1 RPKGVAVSHGSVVN
15 QVSWLVAE
23 YGLSPED
30 VVLQKTPFTFDVSVW
45 ELFGGLAA
53 GARVVIASTDG
64 HRDPAYLARV
74 IHRERITATSFV
86 PSMLAVFAAVATR
99 EECASLRVVLVAG
112 EAFPAA
118 LADQCAALGLPQLH
132 NLYGPTEATVHVTA
146 SPVDGVGTGAVPIG
160 TPVWNTGTYVLDQR
174 LVPVPVGVVGELYLS
189 GAQIARGYFGRTG
202 MTAER
207 FVASPFAAGERL
219 YRTGDLVRWNSDG
232 ELEYIGR
239 TDFQVKLR
247 GLRIELGEIE
257 AALAAHE
264 SITQAAVVVSTAGLG
279 DQLVGYVV
287 PVAGATVDRD
297 ELAEFVSGLLPAYMV
312 PSVFVVLDEFPL
324 GSSGK
329 LDRKALP
336 SPVFGDRESRDPA
349 TESEIAIAKVWGEV
363 LGIDRVGAEDSFF
376 ALGGNSLVATRVIAR
391 VNEALGSSLAIREL
405 FEEPTV
411 AGLAAR
417 IDAGP
422 VASGRPELV
431 ARTRPE
437 RIPLSLPQ
445 QRIWVL
451 NQLDPTSG
459 SYNIPLGIRL
469 RGELDVAG
477 LGAAV
482 RDVVER
488 HEALRTVYPHDEHGP
503 RQQIVPATTVEDLT
517 VVTAASEQEAF
528 ETVAEVA
535 GRGFDVTT
543 EVPVRGLLVT
553 LGPDDHV
560 LVLVV
565 HHISA
570 DGASL
575 PTLARDLMG
584 AYIARAAGTAPAL
597 PPLEVQYADF
607 ALWQQEVLG
616 DADDP
621 DSPAGV
627 QLAYWRERLA
637 GIPDL
642 LDLPTD
648 RPRPAQA
655 SGRGATTTIEV
666 SAQTHSRLDSLA
678 GSRRA
683 SLFMVV
689 HAALAVLLS
698 RLSNSRDVV
707 VGTAVAGRGARAL
720 DDVVGMF
727 VNTLALRTDVDPATA
742 FESLLDA
749 VRSGDLEAFTHA
761 DIPFERVVDE
771 VGIAR
776 SSARHPAFQT
786 VLSFQN
792 LEQARMELPGLTVDT
807 IGTGELAAKFD
818 LQVTVE
824 PHDTPEGT
832 PAGMSVALTYAT
844 DLFDEG
850 TVDAFARRFVALLDK
865 VAADPAAIVG
875 DIELR
880 TEDEITA
887 VTGSAPRQDTTT
899 VQDADVTIAQEL
911 RVAVESDPDAP
922 AVVVGDVESTYGEV
936 EQRSSQWAR
945 YLIALGAGP
954 GETVCVDLPVG
965 IDLVIAAWAVVKSGA
980 ALAVGSSEAARWVL
994 TTTDRDVHG
1003 SGRRLAMD
1011 APDLVSEVSG
1021 LSARTIAYTERTA
1034 VPSPGDAGIRFPD
1047 TALSQGRAVALLRNG
1062 IVGKELTYDARILV
1076 AGPDAD
1082 RWVLHAVL
1090 AAALAGA
1097 VVVMADNASD
1107 VAHLADEEW
1116 VTHAFVPRDAVDA
1129 LATCADLETVFV
1141 TDGEDVSAPSDAAWV
1156 LSPSRDPWATGR

>member
-1 RPKGVAVSHGSVVN
+1 
-15 QVSWLVAE
+15 
-23 YGLSPED
+23 
-30 VVLQKTPFTFDVSVW
+30 
-45 ELFGGLAA
+45 
-53 GARVVIASTDG
+53 IA
-64 HRDPAYLARV
+64 
-74 IHRERITATSFV
+74 
-86 PSMLAVFAAVATR
+86 
-99 EECASLRVVLVAG
+99 
-112 EAFPAA
+112 
-118 LADQCAALGLPQLH
+118 
-132 NLYGPTEATVHVTA
+132 
-146 SPVDGVGTGAVPIG
+146 
-160 TPVWNTGTYVLDQR
+160 
-174 LVPVPVGVVGELYLS
+174 
-189 GAQIARGYFGRTG
+189 
-202 MTAER
+202 
-207 FVASPFAAGERL
+207 
-219 YRTGDLVRWNSDG
+219 
-232 ELEYIGR
+232 
-239 TDFQVKLR
+239 
-247 GLRIELGEIE
+247 
-257 AALAAHE
+257 
-264 SITQAAVVVSTAGLG
+264 QAAVVVSASDLG

-287 PVAGATVDRD
+287 PVVGATVDRG
-297 ELAEFVSGLLPAYMV
+297 ELAGFVSGLLPAYMV

-324 GSSGK
+324 NSSGK

-349 TESEIAIAKVWGEV
+349 TKSEITIANVWADV
-363 LGIDRVGAEDSFF
+363 LGIDRVGADDSFF

-517 VVTAASEQEAF
+517 VVTAASEHEAF
-528 ETVAEVA
+528 EAVAEIA

-543 EVPVRGLLVT
+543 EVPVRGRLVS

-689 HAALAVLLS
+689 HAAIAVLLS
-698 RLSNSRDVV
+698 RLSNSRDVI

-727 VNTLALRTDVDPATA
+727 VNTLALRTDVDPATD

-761 DIPFERVVDE
+761 DVPFERVVDE
-771 VGIAR
+771 LGIAR

-844 DLFDEG
+844 DLFDKG
-850 TVDAFARRFVALLDK
+850 TVDAFARRFVALLDA

-887 VTGSAPRQDTTT
+887 VTGSTPRQDTTT

-954 GETVCVDLPVG
+954 GETVRVDLPVG
-965 IDLVIAAWAVVKSGA
+965 IDLVVAAWAVVKSGA

-1011 APDLVSEVSG
+1011 APDLVSEVSR

-1034 VPSPGDAGIRFPD
+1034 VPSPGDTGICFPD
-1047 TALSQGRAVALLRNG
+1047 AALSQGRAVALLRNG

-1129 LATCADLETVFV
+1129 LAACADLETVFV
-1141 TDGEDVSAPSDAAWV
+1141 IDGEEVSAPSGAAWV
-1156 LSPSRDPWATGR
+1156 LSPSRDPWVTGR